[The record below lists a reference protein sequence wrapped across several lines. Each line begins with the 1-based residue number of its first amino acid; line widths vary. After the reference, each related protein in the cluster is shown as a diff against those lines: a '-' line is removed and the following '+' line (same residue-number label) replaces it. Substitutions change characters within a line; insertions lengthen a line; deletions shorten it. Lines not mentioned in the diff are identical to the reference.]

1 MAAGFGGEAAKVYE
15 NKGHLPE
22 DVNIGIKISRVLTF
36 LQQTGGAA
44 PENLEE
50 LYRTMMSDVV
60 PVAGESR

>member
-15 NKGHLPE
+15 NKGHPPE

-50 LYRTMMSDVV
+50 FSG
-60 PVAGESR
+60 PC